1 MGSHHVHAS
10 SCETHNHCDRPTA
23 PEQCSRVALRLGVL
37 MSAGTKHVKRQE
49 ELRERSGGNAAVLPH
64 ERASTDDVTHADSC
78 ATSESSAE
86 MSGAMTHGQL
96 LGGLHLG
103 MVAVLLVPTMVFVR
117 TGARE
122 GALLLTG
129 VGAVSLLVAGLALA
143 GTLVHSTAVLVTAL
157 GTCILA
163 TLVLTSSA
171 SPNSPSD
178 SAYGVVRSRST
189 LIGTGTHPPA
199 QPALSVAPLPAL
211 LRLAPAPFQR

>member
-1 MGSHHVHAS
+1 VGMQLPS
-10 SCETHNHCDRPTA
+10 
-23 PEQCSRVALRLGVL
+23 L
-37 MSAGTKHVKRQE
+37 TK
-49 ELRERSGGNAAVLPH
+49 
-64 ERASTDDVTHADSC
+64 RASTDAVIHADSR
-78 ATSESSAE
+78 ATSDSSAKTR
-86 MSGAMTHGQL
+86 GAMTRGQL
-96 LGGLHLG
+96 FGGLHVG

-189 LIGTGTHPPA
+189 LIGTETHPPA
-199 QPALSVAPLPAL
+199 QPALSVTPLPAL
-211 LRLAPAPFQR
+211 LRLAPASFQR